1 MMTIKQLRLG
11 SGKAVMLVALAMVP
25 VACGDD
31 ATGLGNTSP
40 GISLS
45 VSVPSSTPV
54 AAINSGI
61 SFDRVFV
68 GGGSTLTLTRVAMV
82 LRDVELEQEFG
93 ECEDLPDVIDDDCQ
107 EFETGPFLL
116 ELPMDQTVQ
125 TAFAI
130 SDVPL
135 GTYDELEFK
144 VHKPEDAV
152 DGDTSFLT
160 NNPDFVDVSIRV
172 EGDFDG
178 TPFVYETDLNAEQ
191 EALLS
196 PPLVV
201 TDGASV
207 NVTFSVDVETWFRAL
222 DGSLIDPATANKGE
236 LNEGIVEDNIIAS
249 IDIFEDDDRDGDDDS
264 IGS

>member
-1 MMTIKQLRLG
+1 MMIEQLRLR
-11 SGKAVMLVALAMVP
+11 SAKAVMVMALALVP

-31 ATGLGNTSP
+31 ATGPGNTTPS
-40 GISLS
+40 ISLS
-45 VSVPSSTPV
+45 VSVPASAPT
-54 AAINSGI
+54 AAIAQGI

-93 ECEDLPDVIDDDCQ
+93 ECEDLPDAIDDDCE

-116 ELPMDQTVQ
+116 ELPMDETVQ
-125 TAFAI
+125 TAFEI
-130 SDVPL
+130 SGVPL

-144 VHKPEDAV
+144 VHKPEDANE
-152 DGDTSFLT
+152 GDTSFLT
-160 NNPDFVDVSIRV
+160 QNPDFTDVSIRV
-172 EGDFDG
+172 EGDFEG
-178 TPFVYETDLNAEQ
+178 QAFVYETDLNAEQ
-191 EALLS
+191 EAQLS

-207 NVTFSVDVETWFRAL
+207 NVTFSVDVATWFRAL

-236 LNEGIVEDNIIAS
+236 LNEGIVEENIIAS
-249 IDIFEDDDRDGDDDS
+249 IDIFEDDDHDGEDDS
-264 IGS
+264 LGS

>member
-1 MMTIKQLRLG
+1 MIIEQLRLG
-11 SGKAVMLVALAMVP
+11 SMKAVMLAGLAMVP

-31 ATGLGNTSP
+31 ATGP
-40 GISLS
+40 GTAAPSISLS
-45 VSVPSSTPV
+45 VSIPASAPTP
-54 AAINSGI
+54 AITSGI
-61 SFDRVFV
+61 SFDRVFMD
-68 GGGSTLTLTRVAMV
+68 GASTLTLTRVAMV

-93 ECEDLPDVIDDDCQ
+93 ECDDLPDMIEDDCE

-116 ELPMDQTVQ
+116 ELPMDETVQ
-125 TAFAI
+125 TVFAI

-152 DGDTSFLT
+152 EGDTSFLT
-160 NNPDFVDVSIRV
+160 LNPDFVDVSIRV

-178 TPFVYETDLNAEQ
+178 TPFVYESDLNAEQ
-191 EALLS
+191 EAQLN

-201 TDGASV
+201 TDGTSL
-207 NVTFSVDVETWFRAL
+207 NITFSVDVATWFRAA

-236 LNEGIVEDNIIAS
+236 LNEGIVEENIKAS
-249 IDIFEDDDRDGDDDS
+249 IDIFEDDDKDGSSDD
-264 IGS
+264 